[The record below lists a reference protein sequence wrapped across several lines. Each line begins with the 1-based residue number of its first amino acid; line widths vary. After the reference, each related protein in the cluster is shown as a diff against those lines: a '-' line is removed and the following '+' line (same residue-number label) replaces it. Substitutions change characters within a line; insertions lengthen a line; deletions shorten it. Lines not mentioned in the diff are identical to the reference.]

1 MDGEKNA
8 PLLRVGI
15 TGDIQGYPFAYD
27 WGMHNLEKAFR
38 LLAPKKPDV
47 LIMDGDLSDC
57 GDSAA
62 FPYYQAM
69 VERFFPD
76 KRPVPA
82 VCAGNHD
89 YGRDNPSAH
98 ADLCRAV
105 GQSPVN
111 PGHIVVNGYDFIMV
125 SDRVTGRDGSQ
136 HYTEE
141 VLARLEEEL
150 KTAVARDPEK
160 PVFVIT
166 HFPPSGTMAGSHGAE
181 GSEDL
186 RRLFNRYPS
195 VFSISGHT
203 HYPLEDE
210 RSIWQGEFT
219 AIQTSSLSYA
229 CMEERPFNSCNAI
242 IPFAREAVQC
252 LYMEVFADRLEI
264 HRYNVEEQREI
275 KPDRIWRVPVP
286 FDRASAPYAESRVRA
301 GRKAPEFEAG
311 TQAYL
316 RYDYG
321 YLYLI
326 FEGAKH
332 EDPVPFY
339 RLVLRDVSGSGEAVF
354 RSENL
359 YVSNFCRL
367 ERNRDPRQVIQLPG
381 KDLTPHG
388 TIRAEIY
395 PRDSFGLEGQPLIT
409 EFRNPCGNPK
419 PGITDR
425 PQE

>member
-1 MDGEKNA
+1 MADSGDV
-8 PLLRVGI
+8 PLLKVGI
-15 TGDIQGYPFAYD
+15 LGDIQGYPAAYD

-69 VERFFPD
+69 VERCFPD

-98 ADLCRAV
+98 EDLCRAV
-105 GQSPVN
+105 GQDPAN
-111 PGHIVVNGYDFIMV
+111 PGHIVLNGYDFIMV

-136 HYTEE
+136 HYTEA

-150 KTAVARDPEK
+150 KKAVARDPEK

-181 GSEDL
+181 GSKDL
-186 RRLFNRYPS
+186 RELFKRYPS

-252 LYMEVFADRLEI
+252 LYMEIYADRLEI
-264 HRYNVEEQREI
+264 HRYNVEDQREI
-275 KPDRIWRVPVP
+275 KPDRVWRVPMP
-286 FDRASAPYAESRVRA
+286 FDRATAPYTETRGLTRT
-301 GRKAPEFEAG
+301 APEFEPG
-311 TQAYL
+311 TQAFL

-339 RLVLRDVSGSGEAVF
+339 RLVLRDISDSGEVVF
-354 RSENL
+354 RSETR

-367 ERNRDPRQVIQLPG
+367 ERNQDSRQVIQLPG
-381 KDLTPHG
+381 RDLTPRG
-388 TIRAEIY
+388 LIRAEIY
-395 PRDSFGLEGQPLIT
+395 PAESFGHEGKPLIV
-409 EFRNPCGNPK
+409 EFRNPCAAPK
-419 PGITDR
+419 PGTTDR